1 MMRRPVR
8 KFIPA
13 PAAKMMSFFQ
23 KPWFPRAWGLSDAS
37 PSPSMAQKPPMGS
50 SRREYCVS
58 PFSRFQRQGPMP
70 MENSLTW
77 TPQSFAARKWPS
89 SWTAMR
95 TPKMRMA
102 ARI

>member
-1 MMRRPVR
+1 MRRPVR

-13 PAAKMMSFFQ
+13 PAAKIRSRFQ
-23 KPWFPRAWGLSDAS
+23 KPCFPRARGLSDSS

-50 SRREYCVS
+50 RRQEYWVS
-58 PFSRFQRQGPMP
+58 PFWRFQRQGPMP

-95 TPKMRMA
+95 MPKTRMA